1 MPFFST
7 VTTHTNGYAVIEK
20 GWGRG
25 YGHALKLVMETDL
38 VHWVG
43 VPIRHGARDGSA
55 SSLHRRWMVDDV
67 DYDPIIANNM
77 TMSRWRQIKSV
88 LKLNNNLSTPGRD
101 KEGYDPA
108 AKYDL
113 IFRTLCHN
121 MNYITLQAELD
132 VAGDESTWGFAGY
145 MADAG
150 GRLMNKPVGKGGQTT
165 MIYDVSRRYPRA
177 YVHRHKVH
185 VRPVGFT
192 AEGKFEI
199 KNLIDQLDNR

>member
-1 MPFFST
+1 
-7 VTTHTNGYAVIEK
+7 
-20 GWGRG
+20 
-25 YGHALKLVMETDL
+25 
-38 VHWVG
+38 
-43 VPIRHGARDGSA
+43 
-55 SSLHRRWMVDDV
+55 
-67 DYDPIIANNM
+67 
-77 TMSRWRQIKSV
+77 
-88 LKLNNNLSTPGRD
+88 
-101 KEGYDPA
+101 
-108 AKYDL
+108 
-113 IFRTLCHN
+113 

-199 KNLIDQLDNR
+199 KNLIDQLDKLVVGRVASEELKTSVPPPSGYGEPTTYRKRCIYPRPPHITCDNHFSGDNVLDYAGEKGFGITQTCCWDRYPKGLKEYLHHEVVDANNARPRAMRFKVVA